1 MPLTGAAKAQY
12 MRDYH
17 RRRSTAKASVVPS
30 CDFCGE
36 DGGADRILISD
47 YHHAVMICEQCIAL
61 AAATIAR
68 ARV

>member
-30 CDFCGE
+30 RDFCGE
-36 DGGADRILISD
+36 DGVPTAS
-47 YHHAVMICEQCIAL
+47 
-61 AAATIAR
+61 
-68 ARV
+68 